1 MDITISPQ
9 GNSISKELNFK
20 LGNYTIFAG
29 KNNSGKS
36 NVLKALREN
45 ETILAEYKKDDIIFI
60 PAEDVSPEKSDVF
73 KTSAAKSPFYQILS
87 KILKPLIDANVID
100 LTGLVNSF
108 DQGDVKLGL
117 VNHVNETFNSLDIKN
132 KKLKL
137 KIDEEKFKEE
147 VIIKNI
153 ISSVI
158 IDSHSGQEIEVPL
171 ENIGSGTKR
180 ILISTLIQFYGGIK
194 NKDKLLILFE
204 EPEIYLHPKLKR
216 SLYDTLSKI
225 AKDNIRVVITT
236 HDPYF
241 IELGVDQTIYNIS
254 RDSDGA
260 TAVNPPLKDGLL
272 TPSTHPEINYVIF
285 GVPSTDYL
293 LQLYQVADDN
303 NLLDKNYLIDG
314 LKIFDIR
321 GNLAHRG
328 PDPYNGVPRNL
339 DITEPIKEKSI
350 TYLRSLLV

>member
-9 GNSISKELNFK
+9 ENSITKELKFK

-29 KNNSGKS
+29 ENNSGKS
-36 NVLKALREN
+36 NILKALQEN
-45 ETILAEYKKDDIIFI
+45 EAILAEYKKDEIIYI
-60 PAEDVSPEKSDVF
+60 PAEDISPEKSDVF

-87 KILKPLIDANVID
+87 KILKPIMDNGVID
-100 LTGLVNSF
+100 LGGLINSF

-117 VNHVNETFNSLDIKN
+117 VNHVNDTLHSLGIKN

-137 KIDEEKFKEE
+137 KIDEDKFKEE

-158 IDSHSGQEIEVPL
+158 VDSHSGEDVEVAL

-180 ILISTLIQFYGGIK
+180 IIISTLLQFYGGIK
-194 NKDKLLILFE
+194 SKDKLLILFE

-216 SLYDTLSKI
+216 GLYETLSKI
-225 AKDNIRVVITT
+225 AKDNILVVITT

-241 IELGVDQTIYNIS
+241 IELGVDQIIHNVS

-260 TAVNPPLKDGLL
+260 TAVNPPLNGKL
-272 TPSTHPEINYVIF
+272 TSSTHAEINYVIF

-293 LQLYQVADDN
+293 LQLYAITEENGV
-303 NLLDKNYLIDG
+303 LDKSYVIDG
-314 LKIFDIR
+314 LTIFNIR
-321 GNLAHRG
+321 GNLAHGG
-328 PDPYNGVPRNL
+328 PTPYNGSPRDLN
-339 DITEPIKEKSI
+339 ITEDTKEKSI
-350 TYLRSLLV
+350 IYLRSLIV